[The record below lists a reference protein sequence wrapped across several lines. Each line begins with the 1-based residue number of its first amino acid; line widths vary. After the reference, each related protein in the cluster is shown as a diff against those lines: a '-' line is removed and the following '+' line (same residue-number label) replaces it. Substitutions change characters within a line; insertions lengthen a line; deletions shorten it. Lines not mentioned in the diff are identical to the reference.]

1 MLLTDENLLKININD
16 VDIEIKIT
24 FNVLSNLYNFLQDSL
39 SKSYGINVSSPF
51 KIIEDLKGNN
61 TYLAVLL
68 FCMADGKI
76 PYVDLLTL
84 IKDDNIKIDYL
95 KQLIESAIISSMIW
109 VERDK
114 ETQKDSKESTL
125 QDFEDYFNTMYCSS
139 KILLNLTKNEFL
151 NITPKE
157 LKALL
162 STYKN
167 CHKEILL
174 TAYIE
179 VLKSRTKKAKPE
191 EKIIQVKDANDFF
204 NMI

>member
-1 MLLTDENLLKININD
+1 
-16 VDIEIKIT
+16 
-24 FNVLSNLYNFLQDSL
+24 
-39 SKSYGINVSSPF
+39 
-51 KIIEDLKGNN
+51 
-61 TYLAVLL
+61 
-68 FCMADGKI
+68 
-76 PYVDLLTL
+76 
-84 IKDDNIKIDYL
+84 
-95 KQLIESAIISSMIW
+95 MIW

-114 ETQKDSKESTL
+114 ETQKDNKESTL

>member
-16 VDIEIKIT
+16 IDIEIKIT

-51 KIIEDLKGNN
+51 KIIEDLKENN

-114 ETQKDSKESTL
+114 ETQKDNKESTL